1 MALPQGCRRA
11 PRPRAGAPAAPG
23 KLPRSAALGCPT
35 TPNPALSSTLPPRN
49 RHLPHCAVHTTPQFP
64 EIRQACER
72 LAGAAASEGA
82 VAAAPCTHALSML
95 LDLLSEESG
104 GATPQASALCRR
116 EAAPPRPAPPP
127 HCHPSPLPTP
137 SLTTPRDGT
146 LSAPAGSC
154 RSSTRSA
161 PPTGGGGSSGWP
173 RPSPEQSRPF
183 FGAVFSAGFY
193 GTALHT
199 LLYTQQNTTRRGAAR
214 L

>member
-11 PRPRAGAPAAPG
+11 AWPRAGAPAAPG

-35 TPNPALSSTLPPRN
+35 TPKPRTLIHLTSAPSPPTPAPSTPR
-49 RHLPHCAVHTTPQFP
+49 PQFP

-116 EAAPPRPAPPP
+116 EVAPPCPAPPP

-137 SLTTPRDGT
+137 SPITPRDGT

-183 FGAVFSAGFY
+183 GAVFSAGFMVLMRA
-193 GTALHT
+193 THPT
-199 LLYTQQNTTRRGAAR
+199 RNRTRRGAAR